1 MQSALKGLK
10 KILLHATKVLRQ
22 RLKDLCRSLY
32 LPNTSQDPDHHAKH
46 GIALIVYQ
54 IIQWQLTL
62 VLKSKRRQLFS
73 NHTALPICHPQI
85 KHYWLTMAPYQ
96 RS

>member
-22 RLKDLCRSLY
+22 RLKNLCRSLY

-62 VLKSKRRQLFS
+62 ALEKQAQTAIFKPHRPAYLPSS
-73 NHTALPICHPQI
+73 NQTLLANNASLS
-85 KHYWLTMAPYQ
+85 A
-96 RS
+96 

>member
-10 KILLHATKVLRQ
+10 KICLHATKVLRQ

-54 IIQWQLTL
+54 IIQWQHTL
-62 VLKSKRRQLFS
+62 ALKKQAQTAIFKPHSPAYLPSS
-73 NHTALPICHPQI
+73 NQTLLANNAALS
-85 KHYWLTMAPYQ
+85 A
-96 RS
+96 